1 MNAALGSV
9 GVALSLLAAVG
20 GVVTIGLGLVSGR
33 PSLYRHA
40 RWFALWVLGGAIVST
55 VAMERALLLHDF
67 SIAFV
72 AANNSRETPLLY
84 SITGMWSALQG
95 SILLWALI
103 LGGYLAAMTHAFR
116 RRASDPLVA
125 WSSLIGLGVAVFF
138 FALMA
143 GPANPFAHV
152 IGAVRADGS
161 GPNPLLQDNPLI
173 AFHPVLLYLGF
184 VGFTVPF
191 SFAIATLV
199 TGRFNE
205 GWLLETRRWT
215 LFAWAF
221 LTIGIML
228 GAWWSYQVL
237 GWGGFWGWD
246 PVENAALL
254 PWLCGTAY
262 LHSVMVQERRG
273 LLRVWNLSLLVAAFS
288 LTILGTFLTRSGV
301 LVSVHSF
308 SNSNVGPLLLGFF
321 GLVVALGVGL
331 IAWRG
336 DRLRAPGTIDA
347 AVSREGAFLVNN
359 LLFAGFA
366 LVVLLGTVFPLL
378 VEALNGQQVTVGRP
392 YFDTMTLPLGLALL
406 FFMAVAP
413 ALPWRKAGEGVLRR
427 RLAVPAWVAAG
438 VVVVCVLAGVRGF
451 APLLAFGLGGFAGSS
466 AARQL
471 VLAAVASHR
480 AGAGAWRAL
489 FGRANGGMIVH
500 LGVVIVAVALAAATS
515 YGQRTQLVLKPGQAV
530 GYDGH
535 VFTYVGARQFRLP
548 NKSGE
553 IATVLVDGAP
563 FHPAISVFSGSE
575 GIGTPAVDSSVRED
589 TYLTLA
595 DVNLSS
601 RGSAT
606 IDVVIQPMVMW
617 LWVGGTI
624 TAFGAVLAAIP
635 SRRRRVGGGQRSGL
649 DEETVPSG
657 GPRPDGYGSEAAASR
672 EDLELGAPGD
682 QAPAPVGA
690 GTGS

>member
-1 MNAALGSV
+1 MNAD
-9 GVALSLLAAVG
+9 
-20 GVVTIGLGLVSGR
+20 GR
-33 PSLYRHA
+33 PGRRGPRPHRGRGRGADARVGLATGRASLYRHA
-40 RWFALWVLGGAIVST
+40 RTFALYVLAGAVLST
-55 VAMERALLLHDF
+55 VAMERALLTHDF

-103 LGGYLAAMTHAFR
+103 LAGYLAAMTHAFR
-116 RRASDPLVA
+116 RQASDPPR
-125 WSSLIGLGVAVFF
+125 GLGESDRTLRRRFLLCPHGRAGEPVRARDRPGAGRWVRAQPVVA
-138 FALMA
+138 
-143 GPANPFAHV
+143 GQPAHRLPPCVLVPRLRWVH
-152 IGAVRADGS
+152 GAVLFRCRHPRH
-161 GPNPLLQDNPLI
+161 GPVQRGLACP
-173 AFHPVLLYLGF
+173 
-184 VGFTVPF
+184 
-191 SFAIATLV
+191 
-199 TGRFNE
+199 RR
-205 GWLLETRRWT
+205 RRWT
-215 LFAWAF
+215 LFAWGF

-273 LLRVWNLSLLVAAFS
+273 LLRVWNLSLLIAAFS

-336 DRLRAPGTIDA
+336 DQLRAPGTIDA

-378 VEALNGQQVTVGRP
+378 VEAVNGQQVTVGRP
-392 YFDTMTLPLGLALL
+392 YFDTMTLPIGLALL

-427 RLAVPAWVAAG
+427 RLAGPAWAGAG

-451 APLLAFGLGGFAGSS
+451 TPLLAFGLGGFAGSS
-466 AARQL
+466 ALRQL
-471 VLAAVASHR
+471 ALAAISSHR
-480 AGAGAWRAL
+480 AGGGAWRAL

-500 LGVVIVAVALAAATS
+500 IGVVVVAVALAAASS
-515 YGQRTQLVLKPGQAV
+515 YGATSSACVEAGPG
-530 GYDGH
+530 
-535 VFTYVGARQFRLP
+535 
-548 NKSGE
+548 
-553 IATVLVDGAP
+553 
-563 FHPAISVFSGSE
+563 
-575 GIGTPAVDSSVRED
+575 
-589 TYLTLA
+589 
-595 DVNLSS
+595 
-601 RGSAT
+601 
-606 IDVVIQPMVMW
+606 
-617 LWVGGTI
+617 
-624 TAFGAVLAAIP
+624 
-635 SRRRRVGGGQRSGL
+635 
-649 DEETVPSG
+649 
-657 GPRPDGYGSEAAASR
+657 RP
-672 EDLELGAPGD
+672 L
-682 QAPAPVGA
+682 
-690 GTGS
+690 

>member
-1 MNAALGSV
+1 MNSALGLI
-9 GVALSLLAAVG
+9 GVALGLIAAVA
-20 GVVTIGLGLVSGR
+20 GVATIAVGLATGR
-33 PSLYRHA
+33 PALYSRA
-40 RWFALWVLGGAIVST
+40 RSFAIWVLVGAVVST
-55 VAMERALLLHDF
+55 VAMERALVLHDF

-72 AANNSRETPLLY
+72 ADNNSRETPLLY
-84 SITGMWSALQG
+84 SVTGMWSALQG

-103 LGGYLAAMTHAFR
+103 LSGYIAAMTHAFR
-116 RRASDPLVA
+116 KRASDPLVA
-125 WSSLIGLGVAVFF
+125 WSSLVALCVAVFF

-143 GPANPFAHV
+143 GPANPFAHAAGKV
-152 IGAVRADGS
+152 VADGS

-173 AFHPVLLYLGF
+173 AFHPVFLYLGF

-205 GWLLETRRWT
+205 GWLGETRRWT

-221 LTIGIML
+221 LTVGIVL

-273 LLRVWNLSLLVAAFS
+273 LLRVWNLSLLIAAFS

-308 SNSNVGPLLLGFF
+308 SDSGVGPLLLGFF

-336 DRLRAPGTIDA
+336 DALRSPGTIDA

-378 VEALNGQQVTVGRP
+378 VEAVNGQQVTVGRP
-392 YFDTMTLPLGLALL
+392 YFDTMTLPIGLALL

-413 ALPWRKAGEGVLRR
+413 ALPWRKAGEGVMRR
-427 RLAVPAWVAAG
+427 RLAVSAWVG
-438 VVVVCVLAGVRGF
+438 VVVVVACVAAGVRGF
-451 APLLAFGLGGFAGSS
+451 APLLAFGLGGFAGAS
-466 AARQL
+466 ALRQL
-471 VLAAVASHR
+471 VLAAVSSRR
-480 AGAGAWRAL
+480 AGAGTWRAL
-489 FGRANGGMIVH
+489 FGRANGGMVVH
-500 LGVVIVAVALAAATS
+500 LGVVIIAVALAAASS
-515 YGQRTQLVLKPGQAV
+515 YGQRTQLVLRPGQSV
-530 GYDGH
+530 RYDGH
-535 VFTYVGARQFRLP
+535 LFSYVGTKRFSLP

-563 FHPAISVFSGSE
+563 FRPAISVFPGSE
-575 GIGTPAVDSSVRED
+575 GIGTPAVDSSVVED

-595 DVNLSS
+595 DVELPH
-601 RGSAT
+601 GPAT

-617 LWVGGTI
+617 LWVGGAV
-624 TAFGAVLAAIP
+624 TAIGAALAAVP
-635 SRRRRVGGGQRSGL
+635 SRRRRGAPEGG
-649 DEETVPSG
+649 V
-657 GPRPDGYGSEAAASR
+657 AS
-672 EDLELGAPGD
+672 LGADAAGPEPEQGVLQD
-682 QAPAPVGA
+682 LGESAPAPVGA
-690 GTGS
+690 GAGS